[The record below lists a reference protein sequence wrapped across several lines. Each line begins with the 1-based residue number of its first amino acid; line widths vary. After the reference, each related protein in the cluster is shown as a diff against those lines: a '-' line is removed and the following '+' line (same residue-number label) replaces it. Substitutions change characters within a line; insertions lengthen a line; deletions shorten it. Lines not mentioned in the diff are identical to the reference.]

1 MNWESF
7 SINVVELKV
16 AADTIRALF
25 PAQQVKYSAALMDD
39 NNTTVPYGG
48 SQREPKAFRNG
59 GSESVLSWQKEGFQS
74 KRLT

>member
-1 MNWESF
+1 
-7 SINVVELKV
+7 
-16 AADTIRALF
+16 
-25 PAQQVKYSAALMDD
+25 MDD

-48 SQREPKAFRNG
+48 SQRGPKAFRNG